1 MKRSSLLVVA
11 LLAAGWVA
19 MSHAEKRKQ
28 VAQAETYSLVQ
39 AIGNVE
45 HVSAHGMAKYECESR
60 KTDLKL
66 AAAAL
71 SGGSVTCIPDELVS
85 R

>member
-1 MKRSSLLVVA
+1 MKRSSLLVVG

-19 MSHAEKRKQ
+19 MGHTQKQ
-28 VAQAETYSLVQ
+28 KQTAQIETYSLVQ

-45 HVSAHGMAKYECESR
+45 RVSARGMPKYECEAR

-71 SGGSVTCIPDELVS
+71 SGGSVACIPDEFVS
-85 R
+85 P